1 MENVT
6 LLTYQALL
14 DSGISAYI
22 GREHDRVGVVWALI
36 LDPLLPLDAGGG
48 ERGVAP
54 TIEDAVE
61 DLAAAANEAFPDS
74 DFARFYQGEVDYFRC
89 GVCGTPRFGVKPL
102 LDRESGECCPQC
114 VENEIQP
121 YSYPDGVI
129 LLNKL
134 QVERLLGLFASDD
147 EAAAIEYCHRHPT
160 RPGVYVLFENR
171 AHPEVVVL
179 EKE

>member
-1 MENVT
+1 MKDET

-22 GREHDRVGVVWALI
+22 GAERDRVGVTWALI
-36 LDPLLPLDAGGG
+36 LDPLLPLDSGGG

-61 DLAAAANEAFPDS
+61 DLAAAAKEAFPDS
-74 DFARFYQGEVDYFRC
+74 DFARFYRGEMEYFRC
-89 GVCGTPRFGVKPL
+89 GVCGVPRFGVEPA
-102 LDRESGECCPQC
+102 LDREFWECCPQC
-114 VENEIQP
+114 VKNEIQP
-121 YSYPDGVI
+121 YPYSESVI

-134 QVERLLGLFASDD
+134 QVERLLGMFASDG
-147 EAAAIEYCHRHPT
+147 EVVGLEYCHRHPI
-160 RPGVYVLFENR
+160 RPGVYVGFVNR
-171 AHPEVVVL
+171 NPPEVVIL